1 MCALVNDVLYF
12 RYKDSDGNMHAY
24 NLDYRKR
31 TTLIRGDEV
40 AYDTIAATE
49 VYLIMK

>member
-12 RYKDSDGNMHAY
+12 RYKDSDGNMRAY
-24 NLDYRKR
+24 TLDYRKR
-31 TTLIRGDEV
+31 KTLIRGGEV